1 MTDSRESVYNN
12 IPKREAWQAIDLRG
26 GGEGDPAASRHY
38 RRTPS
43 FTVRFVEIM
52 AKKDQLKQEPRPEP
66 KPNSGKT
73 GKNGGHTIPVQMC

>member
-26 GGEGDPAASRHY
+26 GEGDPAASRHY

-43 FTVRFVEIM
+43 FTARLVWTM
-52 AKKDQLKQEPRPEP
+52 AEKNQPKQQPRPEP
-66 KPNSGKT
+66 KPGNGKT